1 MGYESVGSQRVR
13 HNRSDLA
20 CMQCLSVNC
29 ILLIY
34 PSPLSPLLI
43 ISLFSMSMSL
53 FLFCK

>member
-34 PSPLSPLLI
+34 PSPPFTFVNHKFIFYVYESVSVL
-43 ISLFSMSMSL
+43 
-53 FLFCK
+53 